1 MSGREID
8 QLIGIITPI
17 VTVIILGMA
26 WYCQRD

>member
-1 MSGREID
+1 MSGHDID
-8 QLIGIITPI
+8 KLIGIITPI